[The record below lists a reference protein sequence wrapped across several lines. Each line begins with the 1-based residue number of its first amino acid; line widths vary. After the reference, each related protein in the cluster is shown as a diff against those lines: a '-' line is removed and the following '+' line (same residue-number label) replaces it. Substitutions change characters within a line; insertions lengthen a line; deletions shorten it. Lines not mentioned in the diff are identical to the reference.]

1 MVILLLEQK
10 INDKSAFIHKIP
22 KKFLMILT
30 ISLMVLSISAV
41 GIPSPNAWASSNDF
55 DDDDRTVLDESFE
68 SEAVSDEPLTPEK
81 RTITGN
87 NDGTIIDGTSHDD
100 VIIGSE
106 LNDDISGRGGND
118 VINSATGADTIKGKD
133 GDETIVEADGSGQV
147 YGNRGNDVISG
158 GFEPDYLSGGSGDDE
173 LYGGDDD
180 DTLRGGSGSDYFD
193 CGFGFDIILD
203 FDASDGD
210 SHTADCEVVYEM

>member
-10 INDKSAFIHKIP
+10 INHKSAFIHKIP
-22 KKFLMILT
+22 KKFLVILP

-41 GIPSPNAWASSNDF
+41 GLPSPNAWAIDF
-55 DDDDRTVLDESFE
+55 DDDDRSVLDENFE

-87 NDGTIIDGTSHDD
+87 NDGNIIDGTSNDD
-100 VIIGSE
+100 VIIGTE
-106 LNDDISGRGGND
+106 LNDDISGRDGSD
-118 VINSATGADTIKGKD
+118 VINSATGADTIKGND

-147 YGNRGNDVISG
+147 YGNRGDDVISG

-173 LYGGDDD
+173 LYGGEND
-180 DTLRGGSGSDYFD
+180 DTLRGGSGKDYFD

-210 SHTADCEVVYEM
+210 SHTADCEVVYEK

>member
-10 INDKSAFIHKIP
+10 INHKSAFIHKIP
-22 KKFLMILT
+22 KKFLVILP

-41 GIPSPNAWASSNDF
+41 GLPSPNAWAIDF
-55 DDDDRTVLDESFE
+55 DDDDRSVLDENFE

-87 NDGTIIDGTSHDD
+87 NDGNIIDGTSHDD
-100 VIIGSE
+100 VIIGTE
-106 LNDDISGRGGND
+106 LNDVISARDGSD
-118 VINSATGADTIKGKD
+118 VINSATGADTIEGND

-180 DTLRGGSGSDYFD
+180 DTLRGGSGKDYFD

-203 FDASDGD
+203 FDDSDGET
-210 SHTADCEVVYEM
+210 HTADCEVVYEK